1 MKKII
6 ILLILFLVSCK
17 TSKHADCDAYSENKL
32 NNKELQKTK

>member
-17 TSKHADCDAYSENKL
+17 SSKDANCDAYSQNKL
-32 NNKELQKTK
+32 NNKQTQETK